1 MEKGK
6 DDPIYKFIC
15 KLWKWIK
22 QTEIPPQSDN
32 ETWDKIVDEATELTR
47 AYLTDKPIDRLF
59 RMWVIAYLE
68 YMGQVSSGKSIVD
81 EQVKRME
88 GLA

>member
-1 MEKGK
+1 MKKGK

-15 KLWKWIK
+15 KFWKWIK
-22 QTEIPPQSDN
+22 STEIPDQSN
-32 ETWDKIVDEATELTR
+32 QPAWDKIVDDATELTR

-81 EQVKRME
+81 EQVKKIERS
-88 GLA
+88 A

>member
-32 ETWDKIVDEATELTR
+32 EAWDKIVDEATELTR
-47 AYLTDKPIDRLF
+47 VYLTDKPIDRLF

-68 YMGQVSSGKSIVD
+68 YMGQVSSGKSILD
-81 EQVKRME
+81 EQAKKIERS
-88 GLA
+88 A

>member
-32 ETWDKIVDEATELTR
+32 EAWDKIVDEATELTK

-59 RMWVIAYLE
+59 RMWVIAYLD
-68 YMGQVSSGKSIVD
+68 YMSAVSLGKSIID
-81 EQVKRME
+81 EQAEKIERS
-88 GLA
+88 A

>member
-15 KLWKWIK
+15 KFWKWIK
-22 QTEIPPQSDN
+22 TTNIPLQSDQDA
-32 ETWDKIVDEATELTR
+32 WDKIVDEATELTR

-81 EQVKRME
+81 EQVKKME
-88 GLA
+88 QTA

>member
-32 ETWDKIVDEATELTR
+32 EAWDKIVDDATELTR
-47 AYLTDKPIDRLF
+47 AYLSDKPIDRLF

-81 EQVKRME
+81 EQAKKIERS
-88 GLA
+88 A

>member
-32 ETWDKIVDEATELTR
+32 EAWDKVTHDASVLT
-47 AYLTDKPIDRLF
+47 AEHQGKAPIDRLF
-59 RMWVIAYLE
+59 RMWVIAYLD
-68 YMGQVSSGKSIVD
+68 YMSAVSLGKSIID
-81 EQVKRME
+81 EQAEKME
-88 GLA
+88 QSA